1 MLDRKFRV
9 LGVGSRLKILSSRP
23 STHTDKF
30 GGTSNSVYA
39 EVIGIGIIEPQEI
52 LQREPFLTVECS
64 PFSDGDSLL
73 LASPNAAPTI
83 AEYRASLSESAALC
97 ESLSDVAKPAPGT
110 PPSQV
115 FLRGS
120 GGWSLVK
127 CVNKV
132 LEVRN
137 ALREGGNGDDPA
149 SDTAV
154 VRLSA
159 LACTAH
165 LPGEDR
171 LKAMELA
178 QQGQLAGLLE
188 YVQSALKEEG
198 QRRLAVKAL
207 AGALGGGGEGSSRS
221 SPD

>member
-1 MLDRKFRV
+1 M
-9 LGVGSRLKILSSRP
+9 
-23 STHTDKF
+23 
-30 GGTSNSVYA
+30 
-39 EVIGIGIIEPQEI
+39 
-52 LQREPFLTVECS
+52 
-64 PFSDGDSLL
+64 
-73 LASPNAAPTI
+73 
-83 AEYRASLSESAALC
+83 
-97 ESLSDVAKPAPGT
+97 AKPAPCT

-159 LACTAH
+159 LRARRNSQRGPSEGDGAGTA
-165 LPGEDR
+165 
-171 LKAMELA
+171 
-178 QQGQLAGLLE
+178 GQLAGLLE

-221 SPD
+221 SPDQESYL